1 MTNFTEVV
9 RSKVISAIDDFSM
22 LSNVDNV
29 VVGFSGG
36 ADSLCLLHLLKMLEN
51 DFSYIVT
58 AAHLNHGIRGDE
70 AERDQ
75 NFCRAFCEQNNIP
88 FYTRN
93 IDCVSLASVNGET
106 IEECGR
112 RERYA
117 FFNSVCSDNC
127 CKIATAHNSNDNAET
142 VIFNLCR
149 GSALKGVCG
158 IPPVRDNIIRP
169 LIYCSREEIEGYCS
183 ENSLAYVTDST
194 NLSDDYT
201 RNNIRHNVLPNL
213 AKVNS
218 AYLNKITE
226 FSSYATEL
234 SSYMTVTASEK
245 LSEAFIGEGVYDAD
259 YLLSLHKALCAEC
272 IVVAFARFSDLTLTR
287 QKINEIYSLLSKKG
301 RIQIYGDIYCEV
313 VKNKFRFFCFEEKKN
328 DKISISLTEESFEHC
343 YNGYIV
349 KFERLRNDEI
359 IINKKTL
366 DNLIDCDKIVGNLYI
381 SSRSSGDEFTFHNR
395 KITKSIKKLFNEIG
409 VPVEK
414 RDNLPVLY
422 DDEGIVWVFGVGTN
436 LRCRVNNEANN
447 IILVLGE
454 E

>member
-9 RSKVISAIDDFSM
+9 RSKVISAINDFSM
-22 LSNVDNV
+22 LSNVDSV

-36 ADSLCLLHLLKMLEN
+36 ADSLCLLHLLKKLEN

-58 AAHLNHGIRGDE
+58 AAHLNHGIRGEE

-117 FFNSVCSDNC
+117 FLNSVCSDNC

-213 AKVNS
+213 EKVNS

-245 LSEAFIGEGVYDAD
+245 LSEAFIEEGIYDAD
-259 YLLSLHKALCAEC
+259 FLLSLHKAICAEC

-313 VKNKFRFFCFEEKKN
+313 VKNKFRFFCFEEKKS
-328 DKISISLTEESFEHC
+328 DRISVALTDESFEHC

-359 IINKKTL
+359 IINKKIL

-414 RDNLPVLY
+414 RDNLPILY
-422 DDEGIVWVFGVGTN
+422 DDEGVVWVFGVGTN